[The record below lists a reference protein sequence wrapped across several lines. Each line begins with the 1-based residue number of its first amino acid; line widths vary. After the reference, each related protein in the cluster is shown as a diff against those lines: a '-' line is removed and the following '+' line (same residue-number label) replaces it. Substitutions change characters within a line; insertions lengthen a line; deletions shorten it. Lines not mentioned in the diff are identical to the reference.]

1 MTETE
6 IKKAKPKEKDYF
18 LNDRDGLRL
27 RVSPAGSKTFQMR
40 YSFGDKRKL
49 ITIGQYPSV
58 SLEQARE
65 KVIGYKKLILAEAD
79 PQENKKLDKA
89 AKIKMKEGQLH
100 LVVEAWLK
108 FKEKQVTYSTLK
120 KNRQMMDLHL
130 LPHFSEYDSDRKI
143 VSSTHIEDIA
153 HLDITH
159 IIAKIQDYRVELA
172 RRLFTHCINIW
183 QFALGRGYIETNCLF
198 KIDTKQLLL
207 PKVTNHYEKITDEA
221 TLGELLRAIDGYIH
235 SPIIRSALKFVSII
249 PLRAENLATLK
260 WSYIDFEKKILTIP
274 RSEMKVKKKS
284 FPDFSL
290 PLPTQA
296 IEILKEIKKNT
307 GWGVWIFH
315 GHNKI
320 HKPMVS
326 ESANKALRSMG
337 FADAKRGRKQT
348 LHSFR
353 GTFRSLCDTHQDKH
367 NMPFEIKEAVLD
379 HRVGNNVTQAYL
391 HKADYVEQ
399 MRPLLQWWADYL
411 DELKER

>member
-1 MTETE
+1 
-6 IKKAKPKEKDYF
+6 
-18 LNDRDGLRL
+18 
-27 RVSPAGSKTFQMR
+27 
-40 YSFGDKRKL
+40 
-49 ITIGQYPSV
+49 
-58 SLEQARE
+58 
-65 KVIGYKKLILAEAD
+65 
-79 PQENKKLDKA
+79 
-89 AKIKMKEGQLH
+89 
-100 LVVEAWLK
+100 
-108 FKEKQVTYSTLK
+108 
-120 KNRQMMDLHL
+120 MDLHL

-153 HLDITH
+153 HSDITH

-296 IEILKEIKKNT
+296 IEILKEIKKIQV
-307 GWGVWIFH
+307 GVFGYSTDTIKYINRWCQRVLI
-315 GHNKI
+315 
-320 HKPMVS
+320 KPCVLW
-326 ESANKALRSMG
+326 AL
-337 FADAKRGRKQT
+337 Q
-348 LHSFR
+348 
-353 GTFRSLCDTHQDKH
+353 
-367 NMPFEIKEAVLD
+367 MPKEAGSK
-379 HRVGNNVTQAYL
+379 RST
-391 HKADYVEQ
+391 
-399 MRPLLQWWADYL
+399 LLE
-411 DELKER
+411 ELLEVFVIHTKTNITHHLRLKRLCWIIG